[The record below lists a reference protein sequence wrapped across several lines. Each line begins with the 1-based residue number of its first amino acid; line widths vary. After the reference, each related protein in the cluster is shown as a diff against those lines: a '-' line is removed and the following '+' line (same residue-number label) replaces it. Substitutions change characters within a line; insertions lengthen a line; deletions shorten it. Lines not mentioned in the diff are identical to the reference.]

1 MRIDW
6 QPVTREL
13 AAWRAAGLDLPI
25 WWRDDDAVA
34 ATPALDRLAA
44 LSDRVGVPVHLA
56 VIPKLAE
63 ASLVDVCRD
72 TGAFIP
78 MVHGWAHRN
87 HAPLLAK
94 KAEFGHPRP
103 DLHAEA
109 EAGLARISA
118 LFRADVLKVF
128 VPPWNRIDARFV
140 RDLPEIGFVG
150 LSTFTPRKAREAAPG
165 LVQIN
170 THIDPIHWRGG
181 GGLVA
186 TERLVLQ
193 IAGLLIDRREGRADR
208 AEPLGLLTHHL
219 VHDAAIWGFAEEC
232 LQVLLDGGAR
242 VADLYGVQDALP

>member
-13 AAWRAAGLDLPI
+13 AAWRSAGLDLPI

-34 ATPALDRLAA
+34 ATAALNRLAA
-44 LSDRVGVPVHLA
+44 LSAKTGVPVHLA
-56 VIPKLAE
+56 VIPKDA
-63 ASLVDVCRD
+63 APSLVEVCRT
-72 TGAFIP
+72 TGAFVP
-78 MVHGWAHRN
+78 MVHGWAHKN

-103 DLHAEA
+103 DLRTEA
-109 EAGLARISA
+109 EAGLARMSA
-118 LFRADVLKVF
+118 LFGADVLKVF
-128 VPPWNRIDARFV
+128 VPPWNRIDAGFV
-140 RDLPEIGFVG
+140 RELPGIGYLG

-170 THIDPIHWRGG
+170 THIDPIHWRRG
-181 GGLVA
+181 GGLVTA
-186 TERLVLQ
+186 DRLVAQ
-193 IAGLLIDRREGRADR
+193 IAGLLQDRREGRADR

-219 VHDAAIWGFAEEC
+219 VHDAAIWGFTEAC

-242 VADLYGVQDALP
+242 VADLHGVQDALP